1 MFLQIVQTA
10 LVAVIVLTLFG
21 SVYYS
26 FKYRGQ
32 TSPRLRG
39 LYAAKMNMCMGI
51 MLLAIALVQMLL
63 FSGSSIRVVI
73 GVVLMLIGLF
83 NLFAGIR
90 NNSYYDRMTE
100 PGSEPTPTK

>member
-1 MFLQIVQTA
+1 MFLQIIQTA
-10 LVAVIVLTLFG
+10 LIAIIVLTLFG

-26 FKYRGQ
+26 FKYRSQ
-32 TSPRLRG
+32 TSPKLSG

-73 GVVLMLIGLF
+73 GVVILLIGLF

-90 NNSYYDRMTE
+90 NHGYFDRMRPE
-100 PGSEPTPTK
+100 NKPTK